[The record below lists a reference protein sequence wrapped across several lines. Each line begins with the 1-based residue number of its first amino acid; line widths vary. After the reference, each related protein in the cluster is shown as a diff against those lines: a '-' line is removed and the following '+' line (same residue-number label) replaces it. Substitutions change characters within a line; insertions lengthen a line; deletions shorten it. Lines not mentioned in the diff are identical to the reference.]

1 MRSLIESSS
10 SALISSTLWSF
21 EFFPRIV
28 LLLPRSFRLLTEIGF
43 AFFLVLLTL
52 ATALLL
58 VVLVASPSEVA
69 VVFTEVV
76 VALSAGCVV
85 VFSFH
90 LEVVLKFSKI

>member
-21 EFFPRIV
+21 ELFPWIV
-28 LLLPRSFRLLTEIGF
+28 LLLLWSFRLSTEIGF
-43 AFFLVLLTL
+43 ALFLVLLTL

-58 VVLVASPSEVA
+58 VVLVASPALVA
-69 VVFTEVV
+69 VVLTEVV

-85 VFSFH
+85 VLSFH
-90 LEVVLKFSKI
+90 LEVVRSF